1 METNKLYIRQSGRCA
16 VCQFSNIFA
25 STIVKVLPGSRVI
38 FYIRHNFFYVP
49 CRKNYMGRGFSY
61 IECFFAMFGKKFSIL
76 NLCIFRGVLHTF
88 DTRHEPPKRKSGCN
102 HFMVIT
108 A

>member
-1 METNKLYIRQSGRCA
+1 
-16 VCQFSNIFA
+16 
-25 STIVKVLPGSRVI
+25 
-38 FYIRHNFFYVP
+38 
-49 CRKNYMGRGFSY
+49 MGRGFSY